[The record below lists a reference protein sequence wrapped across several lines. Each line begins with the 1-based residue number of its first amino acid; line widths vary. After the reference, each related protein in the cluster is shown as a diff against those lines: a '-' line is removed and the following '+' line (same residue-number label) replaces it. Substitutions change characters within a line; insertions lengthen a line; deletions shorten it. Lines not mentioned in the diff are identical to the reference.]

1 MIDGPAVSPQNTSG
15 MYSDKHPCKGIS
27 LYTLLFLVAAF
38 LLHGCRSPQTTT
50 VGKQEKSP
58 VPQTTPP
65 LTIKDTNA
73 ARMMQQ
79 LRDNSI
85 HFSELTARLKTK
97 VSSPELN
104 QSFTTNIRWK
114 KGEKIWLS
122 MSIIGIE
129 GARVLITRDSIQ
141 IMDKINNRY
150 ILKPIDYIREKTFV
164 QLSFDDIEQ
173 LLLGQMLFAEAAE
186 VSYAA
191 NATNHTLSFDGGRF
205 LSHLIFDKSSTHLSG
220 QYITDKMYMQT
231 LSSQYQNYQPQLGK
245 QFPMDRELKMSS
257 GVSTFEMI
265 AKFQSIEIKENLE
278 YPFYINPA
286 FTIEK

>member
-1 MIDGPAVSPQNTSG
+1 MANFSFYKIKIT
-15 MYSDKHPCKGIS
+15 
-27 LYTLLFLVAAF
+27 TLLFMLMSMLLLLPACHRNKKIKKTDEIVSVPIKPIAPTPTIPTPIKIDAAVSS
-38 LLHGCRSPQTTT
+38 LLAK
-50 VGKQEKSP
+50 VNNNEIVFK
-58 VPQTTPP
+58 
-65 LTIKDTNA
+65 
-73 ARMMQQ
+73 
-79 LRDNSI
+79 
-85 HFSELTARLKTK
+85 ELALKLKTK
-97 VSSPELN
+97 VTSPDLN

-114 KGEKIWLS
+114 KNEKIWLS

-205 LSHLIFDKSSTHLSG
+205 LSHLIFDKSSAHLSG